1 MAELKVVLF
10 DLDGVLVDTQALHY
24 RSWQRLADELG
35 LAFDERR
42 GDAFRGMARDEC
54 VRVLF
59 RDYNSKPVPDHTTM
73 EELMERKNGYYRVSL
88 DKAGPADL
96 VLPGAV
102 ALLEALRRERILVVV
117 ASGSK
122 NAKDVIAH
130 AQLDPYFDA
139 VIDRFD
145 VQDTKPDPTI
155 FKVALERVHMPAHNA
170 VGVEDAVLGVQALHG
185 AGVKAIG
192 VGHYVQEA
200 DLLVDKIEDLTVN
213 AMRALLAPCL

>member
-24 RSWQRLADELG
+24 RSWQRLADEEG
-35 LAFDERR
+35 LVFDERK

-54 VRVLF
+54 VRVLY
-59 RDYNSKPVPDHTTM
+59 RDYNNRPVPDHATM
-73 EELMERKNGYYRVSL
+73 EELMARKNGYYRVTL
-88 DKAGPADL
+88 DKAVPADL

-102 ALLEALRRERILVVV
+102 ALLEALRREHILVVV

-130 AQLDPYFDA
+130 AALGPYFDA

-155 FKVALERVHMPAHNA
+155 FLKALAAVKMPARNA
-170 VGVEDAVLGVQALHG
+170 VGVEDAVLGVQALRG
-185 AGVKAIG
+185 AGVKSIG
-192 VGHYVQEA
+192 VGHYVRDA
-200 DLLVDKIEDLTVN
+200 DLMVDKIEHVTVA
-213 AMRALLAPCL
+213 AMRALL